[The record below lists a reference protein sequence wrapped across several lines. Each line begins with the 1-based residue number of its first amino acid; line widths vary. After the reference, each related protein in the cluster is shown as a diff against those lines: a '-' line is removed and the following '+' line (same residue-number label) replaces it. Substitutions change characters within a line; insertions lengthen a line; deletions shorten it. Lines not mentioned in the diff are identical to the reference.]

1 MLARNLTFP
10 AQADLAGTVLSAR
23 VLASRADSVRKRVAS
38 WMTAILPADR
48 RRHAAAATSA

>member
-10 AQADLAGTVLSAR
+10 AQADLAGRVLGAR

-38 WMTAILPADR
+38 WTTAILPADR